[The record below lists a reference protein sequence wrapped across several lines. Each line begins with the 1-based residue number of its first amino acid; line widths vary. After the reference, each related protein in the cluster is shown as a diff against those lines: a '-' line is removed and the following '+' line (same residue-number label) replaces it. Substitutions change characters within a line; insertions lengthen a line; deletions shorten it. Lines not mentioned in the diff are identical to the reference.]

1 MQYYS
6 TVKKNE
12 TISFAATWMNL
23 EIPNGSQV
31 RQKEKT
37 NTTVHMETHTSC
49 PNKTVGNEPAA
60 QPTQDLIPSETPR
73 LWGAEHQE
81 KRGRS
86 YIPPSKLV
94 TVVWTRVPLWGH
106 LNHWG
111 LPTRAQNCPPAGG
124 GSRVPQAYEHD
135 SARSQTLASPLLPL
149 IWSRTQSRRTLSPRG
164 NRLQTASR
172 GHRQDG
178 AAS

>member
-1 MQYYS
+1 MRKKQWGIITMQYYS

-73 LWGAEHQE
+73 LWGAEHPE
-81 KRGRS
+81 NRGRG
-86 YIPPSKLV
+86 YIPPSYVL
-94 TVVWTRVPLWGH
+94 RECGQGFPLWGH
-106 LNHWG
+106 PSSL
-111 LPTRAQNCPPAGG
+111 RASHSCPELSYCRRRKQG
-124 GSRVPQAYEHD
+124 
-135 SARSQTLASPLLPL
+135 AS
-149 IWSRTQSRRTLSPRG
+149 G
-164 NRLQTASR
+164 V
-172 GHRQDG
+172 
-178 AAS
+178 